1 MLSRKSHVQGHPAGF
16 TLVELLVVIAIIGIL
31 IALLLPAVQ
40 AAREAARRSQC
51 GSNLKQIGLAMHN
64 YHEVYGK
71 LPPGGINSSAA
82 SVQFSG
88 MGWGIAILP
97 YVEQENLYKKYDNK
111 RFNWDPEN
119 YPVVSTP
126 LAVMTCP
133 SDPQPGGSLITI
145 DEPVMYPRPVAAGS
159 YKAVTGRYGAPGTLF
174 WDYPLY
180 FGNTRDIPA
189 VDPNSRGP
197 LHVVGLSSAR
207 NERLADV
214 RDGAG
219 NTFLVGEYTTRTRVQ
234 RRTVWAVS
242 AYYRA
247 MGACGPN
254 PPTRGLPDHDI
265 CSALVVT
272 GNNNQCNRAFAA
284 EHPGGMQFVFCD
296 GRVQFVRT
304 TIDGTLYQNLATIM
318 GSETV
323 FDF

>member
-1 MLSRKSHVQGHPAGF
+1 MSSPASKPQVPRGF

-51 GSNLKQIGLAMHN
+51 SSNLKQIGLSMHN

-71 LPPGGINSSAA
+71 LPPGSINASSA
-82 SVQFSG
+82 SVNTAG
-88 MGWGIAILP
+88 IGWGIAILP
-97 YVEQENLYKKYDNK
+97 YLEQENLYKKYDSKLLNSHPQ
-111 RFNWDPEN
+111 NST
-119 YPVVSTP
+119 VVATP

-133 SDPQPGGSLITI
+133 SDPQPGGPLVKI
-145 DEPVMYPRPVAAGS
+145 DDAMYPNPVAAGS
-159 YKAVTGRYGAPGTLF
+159 YKAVAGRYGSPGTLF
-174 WDYPLY
+174 WDYALY

-197 LHVVGLSSAR
+197 LHVVGLSGSR
-207 NERLADV
+207 NERLADI
-214 RDGAG
+214 RDGSG
-219 NTFLVGEYTTRTRVQ
+219 NTFLVGEYTTRTRAE
-234 RRTVWAVS
+234 RRAVWAVS
-242 AYYRA
+242 SSFRSF
-247 MGACGPN
+247 GSCGPN

-265 CSALVVT
+265 CSGLVVT
-272 GNNNQCNRAFAA
+272 GNNNQCNRAFAS
-284 EHPGGMQFVFCD
+284 EHPGGFQFVMCD

-304 TIDGTLYQNLATIM
+304 TIDGTLYQHLATIM